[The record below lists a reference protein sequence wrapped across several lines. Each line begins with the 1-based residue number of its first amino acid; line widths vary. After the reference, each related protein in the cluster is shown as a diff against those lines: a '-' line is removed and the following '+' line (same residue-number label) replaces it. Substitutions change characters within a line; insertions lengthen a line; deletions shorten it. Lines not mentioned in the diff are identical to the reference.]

1 MAVIKRAIPK
11 QQYLRL
17 DEKVLYWIGVRRP
30 ASDSPSLLVL
40 KSYFRKHPKQALL
53 RSGLM
58 VLFLGLLMSALILE
72 FITLSEPRDRLFLCG
87 LHHPILPRVKT
98 MGVRCFSI
106 SVMLAFVYWNA
117 FRSIKLDNSL
127 RYEQGHS
134 VSRNAILRRIYSS
147 EKGRADLQTFLE
159 KEKDER
165 RRRTQKNVAIME
177 RQPGFW
183 KAFRIVTVPIIGEVS
198 GSVLFELLIAIFSFA
213 IAIYT
218 LVIGLFYQGVDTK
231 PLLMTSFGQI
241 MPMLLLLVIALTA
254 VEIGSKSID

>member
-1 MAVIKRAIPK
+1 
-11 QQYLRL
+11 
-17 DEKVLYWIGVRRP
+17 
-30 ASDSPSLLVL
+30 
-40 KSYFRKHPKQALL
+40 
-53 RSGLM
+53 
-58 VLFLGLLMSALILE
+58 
-72 FITLSEPRDRLFLCG
+72 
-87 LHHPILPRVKT
+87 
-98 MGVRCFSI
+98 
-106 SVMLAFVYWNA
+106 MLAFVYWNA
-117 FRSIKLDNSL
+117 FRSIKLDSSL

-134 VSRNAILRRIYSS
+134 VSRNAILRRIFSS

-159 KEKDER
+159 KDEEER

-177 RQPGFW
+177 RRPGFW
-183 KAFRIVTVPIIGEVS
+183 KAFSIITVPIIGEIS

-254 VEIGSKSID
+254 VEIGSKSSDWSLPTVVLIRNVSQPSRTFEGLRSKLR